1 MYLKENGN
9 IFLFWLIAKKLET
22 TVISVVKFLI
32 TCLVT
37 EILMVFKKFMTSQR
51 GKILFFKEAISKHV

>member
-37 EILMVFKKFMTSQR
+37 EILMVFKKIHDVTT
-51 GKILFFKEAISKHV
+51 G